1 MRLTKQIRLDLIQY
15 ASDLVKNEPREQKT
29 SEALDARQAK
39 LRATAWALIT
49 KAIPAKERAILEKYG
64 RVIDPS
70 SLPDYTRRY
79 YLTLYLSRTNQW
91 LTPNPDDQYKF
102 VINETD
108 LSALEAHK
116 SISLPSNWLPV
127 PKESPFWHEVDAV
140 NLKVREY
147 SSHLITR
154 VQPYVHLI
162 TSCNTMKQILKAWP
176 EAIDANLGG
185 SRTLAVLST
194 SDSEAIGND
203 MFSRAPNA
211 QS

>member
-15 ASDLVKNEPREQKT
+15 ATDLVKNEPREQKT

-49 KAIPAKERAILEKYG
+49 KAIPVKERAILEKYG

-70 SLPDYTRRY
+70 NLPDYTRRY

-102 VINETD
+102 VVNETD

-127 PKESPFWHEVDAV
+127 PKESPFWHEVDTV

-154 VQPYVHLI
+154 VQPYVNLI
-162 TSCNTMKQILKAWP
+162 NSCNTMKQILKAWP
-176 EAIDANLGG
+176 EAIHANVGG
-185 SRTLAVLST
+185 SPTLTVLST